1 MADDERT
8 EQMPAAGPSP
18 LDGLII
24 RARRPADAEAIA
36 DLVNL
41 PGVRSGTMRLPFHSP
56 EEVAEWIEKTPRTS
70 LDLVALKGPLLIG
83 QAGLWRFTGR
93 QSHMGGV
100 GMAVHD
106 AWTGRGVGA
115 ALLGAL
121 LDAADNWLGIRRLQ
135 LTVYVDNAPAIRLYR
150 RFGFEIE
157 GTHRAYALRDGR
169 YVDAHV
175 MARFGGPDPLAALS
189 EPVDTRPV

>member
-1 MADDERT
+1 MADEEKADQASAT
-8 EQMPAAGPSP
+8 EPLP

-41 PGVRSGTMRLPFHSP
+41 PGFRFGTMRRPFHSP
-56 EEVAEWIEKTPRTS
+56 EEVADWIEKTPATE
-70 LDLVALKGPLLIG
+70 LHLVAVKGTMLIG
-83 QAGLWRFTGR
+83 QAGLYRFAGR
-93 QSHMGGV
+93 QSHVAGLGMG
-100 GMAVHD
+100 VHD

-115 ALLGAL
+115 ALLEAL
-121 LDAADNWLGIRRLQ
+121 LDSADNWLGIRRMQ
-135 LTVYVDNAPAIRLYR
+135 LTVYVDNAPAIHLYR

-175 MARFGGPDPLAALS
+175 MARFGGPDPLAALA
-189 EPVDTRPV
+189 ERG